1 MVLREYRTG
10 DFEALV
16 ALDRSCFEPGIA
28 YSAAEMRR
36 YLSLETREAI
46 VAESEGEIV
55 GFCLGYRAPHDTGRI
70 ITLDV
75 RSDRRRSGLG
85 RELLTST
92 ILRLAAAGARE
103 TVLEVDERNQG
114 AIAFYEELGFRPRGR
129 IPNYYGPG
137 RPALKMCRKVADDG

>member
-1 MVLREYRTG
+1 VVLRDYRDG
-10 DFEALV
+10 DFEGLV
-16 ALDRSCFEPGIA
+16 VLDRSCFEPGIA
-28 YSAAEMRR
+28 YSAAEMQR
-36 YLSLETREAI
+36 YLSLATREAI

-55 GFCLGYRAPHDTGRI
+55 GFCLGYRAPHDIGRI

-85 RELLTST
+85 RQLLTST
-92 ILRLAAAGARE
+92 ILRLASAGARE

-129 IPNYYGPG
+129 IANYYGPG
-137 RPALKMCRKVADDG
+137 RPALKMAKEVR

>member
-1 MVLREYRTG
+1 VVLREYRDG
-10 DFEALV
+10 DFEGLV
-16 ALDRSCFEPGIA
+16 VLDRSCFEPGIA
-28 YSAAEMRR
+28 YSAAEMQR
-36 YLSLETREAI
+36 YLSLATREAI

-55 GFCLGYRAPHDTGRI
+55 GFCLGYRAPHDIGRI

-75 RSDRRRSGLG
+75 RSDCRRSGLG

-92 ILRLAAAGARE
+92 ILRLASAGARE

-137 RPALKMCRKVADDG
+137 RPALKMAREVR

>member
-1 MVLREYRTG
+1 M
-10 DFEALV
+10 
-16 ALDRSCFEPGIA
+16 LDRSCFEPGIA
-28 YSAAEMRR
+28 YSAAEMQR
-36 YLSLETREAI
+36 YLSLATREAI

-55 GFCLGYRAPHDTGRI
+55 GFCLGYRAPQDIGRI

-92 ILRLAAAGARE
+92 ILRLASAGARE

-137 RPALKMCRKVADDG
+137 RPALKMARMVRS

>member
-1 MVLREYRTG
+1 VVLRDYRDG
-10 DFEALV
+10 DFEGLV
-16 ALDRSCFEPGIA
+16 VLDRSCFEPGIA
-28 YSAAEMRR
+28 YSAAEMQR
-36 YLSLETREAI
+36 YLSLATREAI

-55 GFCLGYRAPHDTGRI
+55 GFCLGYRAPHDIGRI

-85 RELLTST
+85 RQLLTST
-92 ILRLAAAGARE
+92 ILRLASAGARE

-137 RPALKMCRKVADDG
+137 RPALKMAKEVR

>member
-1 MVLREYRTG
+1 VVLREYRAG
-10 DFEALV
+10 DFEGLV
-16 ALDRSCFEPGIA
+16 ALDRGCFEPGIA
-28 YSAAEMRR
+28 YSAGEMRR

-46 VAESEGEIV
+46 VAESDGEIV
-55 GFCLGYRAPHDTGRI
+55 GFCLGHRAPHDIGRI

-92 ILRLAAAGARE
+92 ILRLASAGARE

-114 AIAFYEELGFRPRGR
+114 AIAFYKELGFRSRGR

-137 RPALKMCRKVADDG
+137 RPALKMAREVR